1 MAAGKLVLLL
11 LAGGLAGVAF
21 AGMNAGAMRP
31 FRDPARVAPAPA
43 DSALYAPAHRSW
55 LDEGL
60 SLLDTPAWPFG
71 HGAGDEAPAPP
82 LDDAAP
88 YGYDRHD
95 HGDEA
100 PGYHAYDDRAYDDDT
115 QDDAY
120 APGREADA
128 PPFASDRDDPAAAAP
143 PRSDAATD
151 AASRAAAAAQD
162 VIAAEHAN

>member
-11 LAGGLAGVAF
+11 LAGGLAGAAF

-43 DSALYAPAHRSW
+43 DSALYSPAPAHRSW

-71 HGAGDEAPAPP
+71 HGAGDDLPAPP
-82 LDDAAP
+82 LDDGAP
-88 YGYDRHD
+88 YGYDRQD

-100 PGYHAYDDRAYDDDT
+100 PGYRSYDDHAEDDT
-115 QDDAY
+115 GDPAGETYDT
-120 APGREADA
+120 
-128 PPFASDRDDPAAAAP
+128 PFAPDQDDPAVAAP

-151 AASRAAAAAQD
+151 AARRAAAAAQD
-162 VIAAEHAN
+162 VIAAEHAS